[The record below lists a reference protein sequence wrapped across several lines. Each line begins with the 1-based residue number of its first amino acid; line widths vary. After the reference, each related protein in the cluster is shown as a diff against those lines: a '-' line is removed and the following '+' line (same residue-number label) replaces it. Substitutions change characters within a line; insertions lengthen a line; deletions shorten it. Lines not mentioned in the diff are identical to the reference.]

1 MMGEWEMDYQIMQES
16 MLNNPSLPFD
26 KLIER
31 MQEIKARINNLPTA
45 H

>member
-1 MMGEWEMDYQIMQES
+1 

-31 MQEIKARINNLPTA
+31 MQEIKARINNLTPKT
-45 H
+45 